1 MGRSLPPFL
10 QAFDK
15 QEFRE
20 SASLPFLQC
29 LEMNRPPTSNDW
41 KQGNNMN
48 TTRNKNILATA
59 LVSVLAFTGA
69 LARAADPLPSWN
81 EGAAKKSIID
91 FVTKATTAGSP
102 DFVPVAERIATFDND
117 GTLWCEQ
124 PVPVQFY
131 FVRDRVKALA
141 TQHPEWTTKEPFAS
155 LLKGDVMGALE
166 GGDHGLMELFM
177 ATHTGMTT
185 DEFTQMVKD
194 WIATAKHPATG
205 KRFLDMT
212 YQPMLEVL
220 AYLRANGFKNFI
232 VSGGGIEFMR
242 PWAEQAYGIPPEQVI
257 GSSIKTKFEMRDGKA
272 VLVRLPALNFN
283 DDKADKP
290 VGINQHIGRRPIAA
304 FGNSVGDQQMLEYAQ
319 GGSGAR
325 FELLVLHDD
334 AKREFPYGPARG
346 LPDVKYGYFT
356 TALEDH
362 AKKDG
367 WTVVSMKDD
376 WKTVFPAQ
384 PEITAID
391 ILLRPDATML
401 KHSADNNARLLS
413 VFPKGFALDETHTP
427 HITMLQCFVRTADLE
442 KLYAAEEKVLAAA
455 NVNAMKLE
463 AFKYYY
469 AAAGGGTGV
478 AGICAKPTP
487 EIVKLQEEVIAA
499 ARPFMQATGPIG
511 AFTAP
516 HDNPAIDAAIIDYV
530 STFVPKMSG
539 ENFNPHVSTGVATT
553 DYLDKMNAEPFA
565 SFTFSPA
572 GAAVFQLGPYG
583 TAAAKLKVWE
593 LK

>member
-1 MGRSLPPFL
+1 MR
-10 QAFDK
+10 
-15 QEFRE
+15 
-20 SASLPFLQC
+20 
-29 LEMNRPPTSNDW
+29 
-41 KQGNNMN
+41 
-48 TTRNKNILATA
+48 TTHKLDLIAAA
-59 LVSVLAFTGA
+59 LVLLMAFATGVA
-69 LARAADPLPSWN
+69 QAADPLPSWN
-81 EGAAKKSIID
+81 DTAPKKAIIA
-91 FVTKATTAGSP
+91 FVEKVTKAGSP
-102 DFVPVAERIATFDND
+102 DFVPVPERIAVFDND
-117 GTLWCEQ
+117 GTLWSEQ

-131 FVRDRVKALA
+131 FVADRVKALA
-141 TQHPEWTTKEPFAS
+141 PQHPEWKTKEPFAS
-155 LLKGDVMGALE
+155 ILKGDLKAALE

-185 DEFTQMVKD
+185 DEFAQMVKD

-242 PWAEQAYGIPPEQVI
+242 VWTEQAYGIPPEQVV
-257 GSSIKTKFEMRDGKA
+257 GSSMKTKFELRDGKA
-272 VLVRLPALNFN
+272 VLVRLPQLNFN

-304 FGNSVGDQQMLEYAQ
+304 FGNSVGDQQMLEYTQ

-334 AKREFPYGPARG
+334 AAREFPYGPARG

-356 TALEDH
+356 PALEDH

-376 WKTVFPAQ
+376 WKQVFPAGQ
-384 PEITAID
+384 TAVTGID
-391 ILLRPDATML
+391 ILLQPDVTML
-401 KHSADNNARLLS
+401 RHAEANNARLLKA
-413 VFPKGFALDETHTP
+413 FTKGFALDAAHRP
-427 HITMLQCFVRTADLE
+427 HITMLQAFVRTADLE
-442 KLYAAEEKVLAAA
+442 KLYAVETKVLAAA

-469 AAAGGGTGV
+469 APAGATGV

-487 EIVKLQEEVIAA
+487 AILKLQADIIAA
-499 ARPFMQATGPIG
+499 AEPFMVQTGPIG

-516 HDNPAIDAAIIDYV
+516 QEDPAIDAAIIQYV

-539 ENFNPHVSTGVATT
+539 ENFNPHVSTGVALRE
-553 DYLDKMNAEPFA
+553 YLDKMLAEPFE

-572 GAAVFQLGPYG
+572 GAAVYQLGPFG
-583 TAAAKLKVWE
+583 TAAKKLKEWD
-593 LK
+593 LKP